1 MTYGNSNNDK
11 MVTKKKI
18 MLIIMMIITIVMY
31 QKLKRL
37 DHGSPILWALR
48 IISYVSFNF
57 AR

>member
-1 MTYGNSNNDK
+1 